1 MQESADMS
9 LLTETCLRTA
19 LSNNEL
25 SLAFQPQLSDNGTI
39 VGAEALLRWENSDLG
54 NVSPPEFIPI
64 AEETGLILPI
74 GQWVIEQSCQTI
86 NTLDEKGLLIP
97 HIAVNISAKQFLQ
110 TGFVINLISTIE
122 KYNIMPNRLMLE
134 ITESVFI
141 KQMEVAL
148 ESMNALKMNGFNLA
162 IDDFGTGYS
171 SLSYLKQLPFDQLKI
186 DQSFTQGVSVQ
197 KNDLAIVKG
206 IIMMADGL
214 GLNIIAEGA
223 ETERQVNILKQ
234 HGCAQF
240 QGHFFSKPLPLEKF
254 ISYLQEQSIET

>member
-1 MQESADMS
+1 M
-9 LLTETCLRTA
+9 
-19 LSNNEL
+19 
-25 SLAFQPQLSDNGTI
+25 
-39 VGAEALLRWENSDLG
+39 
-54 NVSPPEFIPI
+54 

-74 GQWVIEQSCQTI
+74 GQWVIEQTCQTI
-86 NTLDEKGLLIP
+86 NKLDEQGLRLP

-110 TGFVINLISTIE
+110 AGFVINLISTIE
-122 KYNIMPNRLMLE
+122 KYKLTPDRLMLE

-148 ESMNALKMNGFNLA
+148 ESMNALKMNGFNLS

-186 DQSFTQGVSVQ
+186 DQSFTQGVSIQ

-223 ETERQVNILKQ
+223 ETELQITILKQ
-234 HGCAQF
+234 HGCEQF
-240 QGHFFSKPLPLEKF
+240 QGYFFSKPLPLDKF
-254 ISYLQEQSIET
+254 IRYLQEQSIDT